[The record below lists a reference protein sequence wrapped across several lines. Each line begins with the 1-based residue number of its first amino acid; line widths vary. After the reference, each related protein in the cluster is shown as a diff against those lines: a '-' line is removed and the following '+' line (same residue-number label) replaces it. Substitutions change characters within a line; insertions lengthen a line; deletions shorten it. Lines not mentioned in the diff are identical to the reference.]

1 MTTPA
6 QYELYRVI
14 LDYEALQDGFADRIE
29 ELNVTLTEID
39 MAAGMTRGQTQ
50 KLLRKLGAD
59 DFRPSAQRKYSR
71 GFAWETLGK
80 TLKGT
85 GLALALII
93 DDERFAAKKAEMSK
107 RLRPNRS
114 IVRTRRPKW
123 LFTTEKARKISKKR
137 WESIPKEL
145 RPAMMKKAMR
155 AAKARW
161 KAKRQGEAH
170 KAANA
175 RAIPAPAIQPATT

>member
-39 MAAGMTRGQTQ
+39 AAAGMTRGQTQ

-85 GLALALII
+85 GLALALIV
-93 DDERFAAKKAEMSK
+93 DDERFAPVKAEMA
-107 RLRPNRS
+107 NR
-114 IVRTRRPKW
+114 
-123 LFTTEKARKISKKR
+123 E
-137 WESIPKEL
+137 
-145 RPAMMKKAMR
+145 RPARQAKPLSKAVLKQIIAGTFASHGRMGGLLRSRTLSPSQRKKI
-155 AAKARW
+155 AKA
-161 KAKRQGEAH
+161 G
-170 KAANA
+170 A
-175 RAIPAPAIQPATT
+175 RARWRKNSRK

>member
-1 MTTPA
+1 MSGADVIP

-29 ELNVTLTEID
+29 DLNVTLTEVD
-39 MAAGMTRGQTQ
+39 AAAGMTRGQVQ
-50 KLLRKLGAD
+50 KLLRKLGPD

-85 GLALALII
+85 GLALALIV
-93 DDERFAAKKAEMSK
+93 DDERFAPVKAQMAKRE
-107 RLRPNRS
+107 RPNRS

-123 LFTTEKARKISKKR
+123 LFTSEKARKISKTR
-137 WESIPKEL
+137 WNAIPKEL
-145 RPAMMKKAMR
+145 RAPMMKKAMR
-155 AAKARW
+155 AAKAARRR
-161 KAKRQGEAH
+161 KQRLEREKHCQGGV
-170 KAANA
+170 
-175 RAIPAPAIQPATT
+175 I